1 MICLQQEDWKKDY
14 KFMHVK
20 VLLSTLLCT
29 LLLQAESI
37 DADFEGFDDSASSS
51 TVYSTSSTQMSQD
64 ANNDDMAGFDDDTT
78 NETSASTEDMDG
90 FDDTSTSSATDASIS
105 SEDKVTEPVEVIAG
119 LTGKF
124 TEQVAFSLY
133 NDTPH
138 SNISSVKSSLSLDYE
153 HKFENGWR
161 VKTNVKAY
169 YDAIYDIKGTDKFS
183 SQERK
188 QLQSEVELFDAYL
201 EGSITD
207 TLDFKVGRQVI
218 VWGRSDTI
226 RVTDILNPLDNRRPG
241 MVDIE
246 DLRLPVAMAKFD
258 YFIGNWRVTPIA
270 ILEQRFSKNPPFGS
284 IFNPIPFVAP
294 ANESY
299 NDVTYAL
306 SVGAEFSG
314 WDVNFYA
321 AEVRNDE
328 GQLKLPTLTQ
338 PQPLIAHDKIK
349 MAGAALNVLSGSWL
363 FKTELAYFDGLKYT
377 TTGDKEFSRTDLL
390 LGVEYNGIPDTLI
403 SYDIVTRNMSSY
415 DARLITEAI
424 PLKKHDYQHAF
435 RVTSDFMNSTVTA
448 NYLISL
454 YGEKL
459 NEGGFQRA
467 WVKYEVMDG
476 VNMNVGVVDY
486 IGGSTLF
493 DSIKKNDMIFTDIS
507 YSF

>member
-1 MICLQQEDWKKDY
+1 MKSEELGVRSSCRRYTII
-14 KFMHVK
+14 F
-20 VLLSTLLCT
+20 LSLIACT
-29 LLLQAESI
+29 LLHAESI
-37 DADFEGFDDSASSS
+37 DADLEGFDDPSESS
-51 TVYSTSSTQMSQD
+51 VQVEQ
-64 ANNDDMAGFDDDTT
+64 NNDDMAGFDDD
-78 NETSASTEDMDG
+78 ASTSTVEVKDGSTDEMDG
-90 FDDTSTSSATDASIS
+90 FDDASTDTTSDELSNETSDTIVDASR
-105 SEDKVTEPVEVIAG
+105 EVIPG
-119 LTGKF
+119 LTGKL
-124 TEQVAFSLY
+124 TEQVAFSLN
-133 NDTPH
+133 NDAPH
-138 SNISSVKSSLSLDYE
+138 SNISSVKSSLLLDYE
-153 HKFENGWR
+153 HKFANGWKI
-161 VKTNVKAY
+161 KTNAKAY
-169 YDAIYDIKGTDKFS
+169 YDAIYDIKGTEKFS

-188 QLQSEVELFDAYL
+188 QLQNEVELFDAYL

-207 TLDFKVGRQVI
+207 NFDFKVGRQVI

-226 RVTDILNPLDNRRPG
+226 RVTDVLNPLDNRRPG

-246 DLRLPVAMAKFD
+246 DLRLPVTMAKFD
-258 YFIGNWRVTPIA
+258 YFIGDWRVTPIA

-284 IFNPIPFVAP
+284 VFNPIPFEAP
-294 ANESY
+294 VNESY

-328 GQLKLPTLTQ
+328 GQLKLPTLTR
-338 PQPLIAHDKIK
+338 PQPVIAHDKIE
-349 MAGAALNVLSGSWL
+349 MYGTALNILTGSWL
-363 FKTELAYFDGLKYT
+363 FKTELAYFDKLKFS
-377 TTGDKEFSRTDLL
+377 TTGDKEFSRTDVL

-403 SYDIVTRNMSSY
+403 SYDIVTRNMGSY

-493 DSIKKNDMIFTDIS
+493 DAIKDNDMVFADIS